1 MQTSHLRSMGNVIM
15 DHLSPDG
22 CHGGQVLVWSVYVLV
37 NGQGDVTSTGQ
48 EGAVISLPRNA
59 HT

>member
-1 MQTSHLRSMGNVIM
+1 MGNVIV
-15 DHLSPDG
+15 DHLAPDG
-22 CHGGQVLVWSVYVLV
+22 CHGGQMIVRSIYVLV
-37 NGQGDVTSTGQ
+37 NGQGNVTSTGQ